1 MVEDMSK
8 MSEMAIEVRDLE
20 FRYRGGDFLLR
31 IPELSIKSG
40 STVAVI
46 GPSGTGKT
54 TLLNL
59 LAGCFLP
66 DAGSV
71 HLKGADIVSMSERA
85 RREFRIRSI
94 GMVFQEFELL
104 DHLSVLDNIVLPY
117 RITPGLDYNGSVREK
132 AARLAYDVGMGTRLK
147 RNVRQL
153 SQGER
158 QRVAMCRAL
167 VTGPTILLC
176 DEPTVNLDPANS
188 AHVMEI
194 MFTYVERNGAT
205 LVAVTHDHEGASK
218 FCRTVDISRI
228 QHPETG
234 IQSL

>member
-1 MVEDMSK
+1 MNEK
-8 MSEMAIEVRDLE
+8 AIEVRDLT
-20 FRYRGGDFLLR
+20 FRYRSGDFSLR
-31 IPELSIKSG
+31 LPLFSVDESE
-40 STVAVI
+40 TVAVI

-59 LAGCFLP
+59 LAGCCSP

-71 HLKGADIVSMSERA
+71 CIKGTDIVGMSERA

-94 GMVFQEFELL
+94 GMIFQEFELL

-117 RITPGLDYNGSVREK
+117 RITPGLDYNRSVCER
-132 AARLAYDVGMGTRLK
+132 AARLANEVGMGIRLK

-167 VTGPTILLC
+167 VTEPTVLLC
-176 DEPTVNLDPANS
+176 DEPTGNLDPANS
-188 AHVMEI
+188 KLVMDI
-194 MFTYVERNGAT
+194 MFTYVESHGAT
-205 LVAVTHDHEGASK
+205 LVAVTHDHDSASR
-218 FCRTVDISRI
+218 FVRTVDIACVAGGS
-228 QHPETG
+228 EA
-234 IQSL
+234 

>member
-1 MVEDMSK
+1 MNEK
-8 MSEMAIEVRDLE
+8 AIEVKDLA
-20 FRYRGGDFLLR
+20 FRYRSGDFSLR
-31 IPELSIKSG
+31 LPLFSVDESE
-40 STVAVI
+40 TVAVI

-59 LAGCFLP
+59 LAGCCSP

-71 HLKGADIVSMSERA
+71 CIKGTDIVGMSERA

-94 GMVFQEFELL
+94 GMIFQEFELL
-104 DHLSVLDNIVLPY
+104 DHLSVLDNILLPY
-117 RITPGLDYNGSVREK
+117 RITPCLDDDRSVRER
-132 AARLAYDVGMGTRLK
+132 ATSLAQEVGIGNKLR

-167 VTGPTILLC
+167 VTQPAVLLC
-176 DEPTVNLDPANS
+176 DEPTGNLDPANS
-188 AHVMEI
+188 KRVMDI

-205 LVAVTHDHEGASK
+205 LVAVTHDHDSARRFG
-218 FCRTVDISRI
+218 RTVDIACVAGGS
-228 QHPETG
+228 EA
-234 IQSL
+234 